1 MKMKKTQRAVSIFCT
16 GLMLIPTLFSA
27 QPAKACTGNSYSQTY
42 LDIDWINDEEADGY
56 QIQYATDKKFKSAKN
71 ITITSWLTESKRI
84 SKLKSKKKYYVR
96 IRAYKNSAKGKNYR
110 KWSKVKSCKVK

>member
-84 SKLKSKKKYYVR
+84 SKLKSKKSIMSVSVPIKILQKAR
-96 IRAYKNSAKGKNYR
+96 TIENGAK
-110 KWSKVKSCKVK
+110 